1 MIEYIEYL
9 NLPTKITII
18 IIALFL
24 GIQIIGELLE
34 VSGKAVPEFIKIRK
48 YFSRKKQEHEIIIQ
62 VPTMLAEVK
71 KTLNDFNS
79 HYSTDNIKL
88 RDAWIE
94 GVNKSLSENDKLIK
108 ELDKKLDKNNSDTLS
123 LLIDSKRNTIISF
136 ASMVVDKNCSV
147 TREQFNRIFKLYKE
161 YEDIIKSNDLTN
173 GEVDIAYRIINEA
186 YEEHMRNHN
195 FVEDILGYDV

>member
-173 GEVDIAYRIINEA
+173 GEGDIAYRIINEA

>member
-147 TREQFNRIFKLYKE
+147 TREQFNRIFK
-161 YEDIIKSNDLTN
+161 
-173 GEVDIAYRIINEA
+173 
-186 YEEHMRNHN
+186 
-195 FVEDILGYDV
+195 